1 MGYDEATQQAVVTD
15 IPLRGKRLF
24 IREDCNVPLHKQ
36 GHITDDTGT
45 KAALPTIRYAIAGG
59 AKVILASHLGQPV
72 GKPDSR
78 YSLRP
83 VAKRLSE
90 LLGQE
95 VMMAEDCIGLAVETL
110 VAEICK
116 GNVLL
121 LENRFHIGEEPNDS
135 WFAQHLARLADI
147 YVNDTSGRAH
157 RARGS
162 TEGITKFPYQPP
174 WRAC

>member
-24 IREDCNVPLHKQ
+24 IREDCNVPMDKQ
-36 GHITDDTGT
+36 RHITDDTRI

-72 GKPDSR
+72 GKPYSR

-90 LLGQE
+90 LLG
-95 VMMAEDCIGLAVETL
+95 L
-110 VAEICK
+110 VCPLIRTTDL
-116 GNVLL
+116 NVLFCKAS
-121 LENRFHIGEEPNDS
+121 EAVHV
-135 WFAQHLARLADI
+135 Q
-147 YVNDTSGRAH
+147 
-157 RARGS
+157 
-162 TEGITKFPYQPP
+162 
-174 WRAC
+174 CC